1 MKITNDVGK
10 MKEVN
15 LSKVSSS
22 ETKEEI
28 KDVTLAQPSLSL
40 PPPQPQ
46 HNPALQSTIQYNKQY
61 NTQLNTQYKRET
73 AQHNTMQST
82 IQYNT
87 QYNTQHNTQ
96 YRRET
101 TPENDITSDVIE
113 KKGNSA
119 SKGKKGGG

>member
-1 MKITNDVGK
+1 MKVIVKITNDVGK

-46 HNPALQSTIQYNKQY
+46 HNPALQSTQH
-61 NTQLNTQYKRET
+61 NTQYKRET

>member
-1 MKITNDVGK
+1 MTITNDVGK

-28 KDVTLAQPSLSL
+28 KDVTWAHPSLSL

-61 NTQLNTQYKRET
+61 NTQ
-73 AQHNTMQST
+73 
-82 IQYNT
+82 
-87 QYNTQHNTQ
+87 HNTQ

-113 KKGNSA
+113 KKENST
-119 SKGKKGGG
+119 SKGKKRRRVKR